1 MRYLLSASVFAV
13 ALLLFVAPAA
23 EAGWVITDEGGQQT
37 VLSRGRLKLTPKEA
51 QGISMALDIAKARM
65 WVADAG
71 RRTYWEG
78 TVEEYCQAMK
88 STMAGA
94 MADMEKQM
102 AEAMKDMPPAQ
113 REQMQQMMK
122 NMRGGGAAAGPVPKV
137 TIERTNVVEKIAGLP
152 TRKVRVLS
160 DGKLYE
166 ELWLTTDPAL
176 LRELEMSKAP
186 DTFGRMSGCMAGM
199 AGGPRPESSDE
210 FRKLYGEG
218 WPLKVVYYGAGEAAP
233 GAPGPAGT
241 TVMKA
246 EQRDI
251 PDREFTPPAGFRAA
265 PLTEVFGTEGR
276 R

>member
-1 MRYLLSASVFAV
+1 MRFPKTVSMLAIALCLLPAA
-13 ALLLFVAPAA
+13 AA
-23 EAGWVITDEGGQQT
+23 EAGWVITDQEGHQT
-37 VLSRGRLKLTPKEA
+37 SLSRGRLKMAPREA
-51 QGISMALDIAKARM
+51 QGVSMALDIGRGRM

-71 RRTYWEG
+71 KKTYWEG

-122 NMRGGGAAAGPVPKV
+122 NMRGGGPGAPAPKV
-137 TIERTNVVEKIAGLP
+137 TIEKTNDVQTIAGLP
-152 TRKVRVLS
+152 ARKFRVLS
-160 DGKLYE
+160 NGKLHE
-166 ELWLTTDPAL
+166 EIWLTTDPAL
-176 LRELEMSKAP
+176 VRELEMAKAP

-199 AGGPRPESSDE
+199 AGGARPEASEE

-218 WPLKVVYYGAGEAAP
+218 YPLKVVYYGAEAAP
-233 GAPGPAGT
+233 GAPPAGM
-241 TVMKA
+241 TVQKV

-251 PDREFTPPAGFRAA
+251 PDREFAPPAGFRAA
-265 PLTEVFGTEGR
+265 PLNEVFGAPPQR
-276 R
+276 

>member
-1 MRYLLSASVFAV
+1 MKYVSAVRPCSL

-23 EAGWVITDEGGQQT
+23 DAGWVIVDEDGHET
-37 VLSRGRLKLTPKEA
+37 SLSRGRLKIAPKEA
-51 QGISMALDIAKARM
+51 EGVSMVLDIGRGRM
-65 WVADAG
+65 WVANAEE
-71 RRTYWEG
+71 RRFWEG

-94 MADMEKQM
+94 IADMDKQM

-122 NMRGGGAAAGPVPKV
+122 NMRGGPAGGPMPKV
-137 TIERTNVVEKIAGLP
+137 TIEKTNETQKIAGL
-152 TRKVRVLS
+152 TARKFRVLS

-166 ELWLTTDPAL
+166 EMWMTTDPAL
-176 LRELEMSKAP
+176 MRDLELGKAP
-186 DTFGRMSGCMAGM
+186 DTFGRMSGCMAG
-199 AGGPRPESSDE
+199 GPRPEGSDE

-218 WPLKVVYYGAGEAAP
+218 WPLKVVYYGATGE

-241 TVMKA
+241 TITKV

-251 PDREFTPPAGFRAA
+251 PDREFTPPAGFRVA
-265 PLTEVFGTEGR
+265 PLTEVFGTQSR